1 MPERTE
7 YAPGTPSWVD
17 IQTSD
22 PDAAKRFYGA
32 LFGWEYDDRPVPQG
46 GVYSMAQIRGRN
58 VAAVAPL
65 PPGQEV
71 PPHWNSYVT
80 VADVDATAA
89 RVADTG
95 GTLLMPPFD
104 VMDAGRMALVQDPTG
119 GVVALWQA
127 KNDIGAQLVNEHGS
141 LCWNEL
147 HTPDV
152 ATASAFYS
160 QLLGW
165 QPTAMPDMGEYRV
178 FMLGENGIAGAMPPA
193 VPGMPAAWL
202 VYFAVDDAEAAVATA
217 KQLGGTVLA
226 EPTDIPVGRMAM
238 LADPQ
243 GAVFAI
249 IRLAQQPS

>member
-1 MPERTE
+1 
-7 YAPGTPSWVD
+7 
-17 IQTSD
+17 
-22 PDAAKRFYGA
+22 
-32 LFGWEYDDRPVPQG
+32 
-46 GVYSMAQIRGRN
+46 MAQIRGRN
-58 VAAVAPL
+58 VAAVARL

-89 RVADTG
+89 RAPDAC

-178 FMLGENGIAGAMPPA
+178 LMLGENGIAGAVRRHRPRRTDRHPGRADGDARRPAGRGVRDHPPR
-193 VPGMPAAWL
+193 AA
-202 VYFAVDDAEAAVATA
+202 
-217 KQLGGTVLA
+217 
-226 EPTDIPVGRMAM
+226 
-238 LADPQ
+238 ADLTRRST
-243 GAVFAI
+243 G
-249 IRLAQQPS
+249 